1 MKKIFSKE
9 GQIMPFCSKCGAEIL
24 SNELFCANCGAETG
38 YSEPVIPQMTK
49 EESIA
54 FADKLIAEYKKL
66 EKITQEIEENEHQM
80 NRPVESYPKQHA
92 AFKYFWPFLIYAAVS
107 FTVFYFLAGV
117 LGRNSMGTT
126 MFLLLLALGSI
137 PAFLIIG
144 GVRAR
149 RIRDELNAAEIS
161 FLNNKKEHL
170 LELKKETS
178 ILQTKKR
185 TMQKEIKEYE
195 AMLPASLRSSSQISR
210 AKILIQSGKA
220 EDFAD
225 AVEKMGR

>member
-1 MKKIFSKE
+1 
-9 GQIMPFCSKCGAEIL
+9 MPFCSKCGAEIL

-54 FADKLIAEYKKL
+54 FADKLINDYKKL
-66 EKITQEIEENEHQM
+66 EKITKEIEENEQQM
-80 NRPVESYPKQHA
+80 NRPIESYPKQHA

-107 FTVFYFLAGV
+107 FTVFYFLAG
-117 LGRNSMGTT
+117 LFSNSSGLAIV
-126 MFLLLLALGSI
+126 LLLLALGSI

-161 FLNNKKEHL
+161 FLNNKKDHL

-195 AMLPASLRSSSQISR
+195 EMLPASLRSSSQISR

>member
-1 MKKIFSKE
+1 
-9 GQIMPFCSKCGAEIL
+9 MPFCSKCGAEIL

-107 FTVFYFLAGV
+107 FTGFYILAG
-117 LGRNSMGTT
+117 LFGRSSAGLT
-126 MFLLLLALGSI
+126 MVLLLLALASI
-137 PAFLIIG
+137 PFFLIYG